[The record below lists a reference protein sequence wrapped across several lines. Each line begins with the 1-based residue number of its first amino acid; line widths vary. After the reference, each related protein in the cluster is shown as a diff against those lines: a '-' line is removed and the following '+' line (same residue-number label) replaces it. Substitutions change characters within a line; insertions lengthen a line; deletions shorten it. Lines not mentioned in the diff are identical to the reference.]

1 MVDIRHL
8 LKGKAF
14 RQGVSF
20 GIISSAMTA
29 LGISLSQWSSNG
41 QFKAI
46 VASII
51 GLSISNSLADA
62 FSIYMS
68 DRANGKDQEGLLS
81 GSIVA
86 VIEFIAPYL
95 FLAPFLVFSKTTAVM
110 VNALLGVALVG
121 VTGFNIAREQGRSD
135 KQIAEDL
142 VLYIG
147 VTLAIMIATY
157 YAGKMASYVTRGKK

>member
-1 MVDIRHL
+1 MVEIRHL
-8 LKGKAF
+8 LGSKAF

-20 GIISSAMTA
+20 GVISSAMTA

-68 DRANGKDQEGLLS
+68 DRANGKDSEGLLS
-81 GSIVA
+81 GGIVA
-86 VIEFIAPYL
+86 VIEFFSPYL
-95 FLAPFLVFSKTTAVM
+95 FLLPFVLFDKTTAVII
-110 VNALLGVALVG
+110 NAILGIVLVG
-121 VTGFNIAREQGRSD
+121 TTGYHIAKIQKRSD
-135 KQIAEDL
+135 KEIVEDMT
-142 VLYIG
+142 LYVG

-157 YAGKMASYVTRGKK
+157 YAGKFASYVTKRNR

>member
-1 MVDIRHL
+1 MKKSFLDS
-8 LKGKAF
+8 KAF

-46 VASII
+46 VASIV
-51 GLSISNSLADA
+51 GLSIANALADA

-68 DRANGKDQEGLLS
+68 DRAVGKDIEGLMS

-86 VIEFIAPYL
+86 VIEFFAPYL
-95 FLAPFLVFSKTTAVM
+95 FLVPFILFDKLTAVI
-110 VNALLGVALVG
+110 VNALVG
-121 VTGFNIAREQGRSD
+121 VVLVGMTGYSIAKSQGRTE
-135 KQIAEDL
+135 KQIAEDM
-142 VLYIG
+142 VLYVG
-147 VTLAIMIATY
+147 VTMAIMVATY
-157 YAGKMASYVTRGKK
+157 YAGRVANHLTKK

>member
-1 MVDIRHL
+1 MVDIHHL
-8 LKGKAF
+8 LKSKAF

-68 DRANGKDQEGLLS
+68 DRATGKNREGLLS

-86 VIEFIAPYL
+86 VIEFFAPYL
-95 FLAPFLVFSKTTAVM
+95 FLVPFLLFSKTTAV
-110 VNALLGVALVG
+110 VANAILGVVLVG
-121 VTGFNIAREQGRSD
+121 ATGFHIAKEQGRND
-135 KQIAEDL
+135 KQIVEDM
-142 VLYIG
+142 VLYVG

-157 YAGKMASYVTRGKK
+157 YAGKVASYVTRRK

>member
-1 MVDIRHL
+1 MLDIHHL
-8 LKGKAF
+8 LGSKAF

-68 DRANGKDQEGLLS
+68 DRANGKDKEGLLS

-95 FLAPFLVFSKTTAVM
+95 FLAPFLLFSKTTAVFL
-110 VNALLGVALVG
+110 NAILGLVLVG
-121 VTGFNIAREQGRSD
+121 VTGFHISKDQGRNE
-135 KQIAEDL
+135 KQIVEDMI
-142 VLYIG
+142 LYVG
-147 VTLAIMIATY
+147 VTLTIMIATY
-157 YAGKMASYVTRGKK
+157 YAGKLASYVTRKK